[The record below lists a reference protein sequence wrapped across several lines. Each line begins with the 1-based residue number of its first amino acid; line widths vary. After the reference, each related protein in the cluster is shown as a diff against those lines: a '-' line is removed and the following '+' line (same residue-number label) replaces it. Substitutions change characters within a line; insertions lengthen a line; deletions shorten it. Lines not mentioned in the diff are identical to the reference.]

1 MRGAV
6 GVARARLSRSSVI
19 PLPKFNQGALREP
32 DLGGVLLL
40 IGREELR
47 AFLRSRPFP
56 VINLSNS
63 FGPQAEM
70 GNLLSDDRAVGRMAA
85 DYLIARGYRHF
96 LALSGKSIPVHEER
110 AEGFCR
116 RVGERG
122 FPFSREYVKLRYP
135 DQASSSPTRYFAFMR
150 EQIDRLIGSLPLGS
164 GIFATNDEIALFIQQ
179 AMAAHCPEHRDTS
192 GVLGVDNAAEDF
204 GYLGNLPALSS
215 VLPAFEEMARVGMEW
230 LLRHPGSAG
239 KAIVGELQQSFP
251 PVRVI
256 ERASTVT
263 LACADPMAARVIRWT
278 WGQIHRGEKVRVAD
292 MARAHNLNRKTLE
305 RRLSEFADC
314 TPGDLIARFRLDKAR
329 ELLRGT
335 RWSIAEI
342 SEACGF
348 AKQDVLS
355 RALRREEGCT
365 PMDYRRR
372 ARTEAPAPP
381 HGTL

>member
-6 GVARARLSRSSVI
+6 GAARALRSRCSVVH
-19 PLPKFNQGALREP
+19 LPSGRDRGTLLEPEVGGAL
-32 DLGGVLLL
+32 LLTSSD
-40 IGREELR
+40 ELR
-47 AFLRSRPFP
+47 AFLRSQPFP

-63 FGPQAEM
+63 YGLQAEM

-116 RVGERG
+116 RLAERG
-122 FPFSREYVKLRYP
+122 FPFSREHVELRYP
-135 DQASSSPTRYFAFMR
+135 DQVSSSPARYFAFMR
-150 EQIDRLIGSLPLGS
+150 EQVDRPIGSVPLGS

-179 AMAAHCPEHRDTS
+179 ALAALYPEHRDTS
-192 GVLGVDNAAEDF
+192 GVLGVDNAAADLGYF
-204 GYLGNLPALSS
+204 GHLSALSS
-215 VLPAFEEMARVGMEW
+215 VVPAFEEMGRVGMEW
-230 LLRHPGSAG
+230 LLKHPGQEG
-239 KAIVGELQQSFP
+239 KALVGDLHRRFP

-263 LACADPMAARVIRWT
+263 GACADPLTARVIRWT
-278 WGQIHRGEKVRVAD
+278 WEQIRGGDKVRVAD

-305 RRLSEFADC
+305 RRFSEFTES

-329 ELLRGT
+329 DLLRST
-335 RWSIAEI
+335 NLSIAEI
-342 SEACGF
+342 SESCGY

-355 RALRREEGCT
+355 RALRRESGLT
-365 PMDYRRR
+365 PMEFRRR
-372 ARTEAPAPP
+372 EGGAGECS
-381 HGTL
+381 